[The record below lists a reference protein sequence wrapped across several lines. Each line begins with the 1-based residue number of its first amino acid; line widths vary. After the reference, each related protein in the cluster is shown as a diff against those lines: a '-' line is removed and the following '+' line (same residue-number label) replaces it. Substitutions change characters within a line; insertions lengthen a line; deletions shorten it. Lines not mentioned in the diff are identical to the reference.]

1 MPPPTTTTGKF
12 LMDNTTGLLRAHGA
26 SLMALLPSDLE
37 ILHHPS
43 SKTDVEQLDRT
54 SKVLHALSCFRSSS
68 TPRLELPL
76 NHRIALFTL
85 LSLSLSLSLSLPC
98 ARFLDGRVNA
108 HFIQAVSLRGM
119 MSKATKPRP
128 SIAIAGAHGVSNA
141 RRTR

>member
-1 MPPPTTTTGKF
+1 MARDTGF
-12 LMDNTTGLLRAHGA
+12 
-26 SLMALLPSDLE
+26 
-37 ILHHPS
+37 
-43 SKTDVEQLDRT
+43 VYVCRT
-54 SKVLHALSCFRSSS
+54 CIEARS
-68 TPRLELPL
+68 TL
-76 NHRIALFTL
+76 TL